1 MVNYFFDTYAVIEL
15 LKRNPV
21 YLKYGEFPLIT
32 TILNKIELTWWAL
45 NEHGEEFADILRK
58 SIVHVVEI
66 DDEVIRNAMLFRKNH
81 KKRDISNADA
91 IGYAYAL
98 KNNIRFL
105 TGDQQ
110 FKGLPN
116 VEYVK

>member
-15 LKRNPV
+15 LKRNPA

-32 TILNKIELTWWAL
+32 TVLNKIELTWWAL
-45 NEHGEEFADILRK
+45 NEHGEAFADILRN

-66 DDEVIRNAMLFRKNH
+66 TDDVIKDAMIFRKNH

-91 IGYAYAL
+91 IGYAYSL
-98 KNNIRFL
+98 KQNIKFL

-110 FKGLPN
+110 FKDLPN

>member
-15 LKRNPV
+15 LKKNPA
-21 YLKYGEFPLIT
+21 YAKYCDFPLIT
-32 TILNKIELTWWAL
+32 TVLNKIELTWWAL
-45 NEHGEEFADILRK
+45 NEHGDAFADILRK

-66 DDEVIRNAMLFRKNH
+66 DDEVIKEAMLFRKKH

-91 IGYAYAL
+91 IGYSYAL
-98 KNNIRFL
+98 KNNICFL
-105 TGDQQ
+105 TGDRQ
-110 FKGLPN
+110 FKDLPN